1 MVFNQEQE
9 VSRVFLLIPD
19 EIFAAGP
26 ATSQIPRFR
35 CTSRR
40 RRDVPTAAAVP
51 AVHVHVCVTGDRSC
65 VCTDAYYSVKH
76 LTSI

>member
-1 MVFNQEQE
+1 MFSFSSPTRFSQQVPRLHRFH
-9 VSRVFLLIPD
+9 VS
-19 EIFAAGP
+19 AARAGGGE
-26 ATSQIPRFR
+26 TSEE
-35 CTSRR
+35 
-40 RRDVPTAAAVP
+40 DVPTAAAVP